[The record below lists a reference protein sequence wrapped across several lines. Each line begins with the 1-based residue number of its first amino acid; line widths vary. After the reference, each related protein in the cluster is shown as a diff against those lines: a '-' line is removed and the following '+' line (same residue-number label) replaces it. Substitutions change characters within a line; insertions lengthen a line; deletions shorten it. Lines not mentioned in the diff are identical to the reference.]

1 MLQMPSDEELRK
13 MSLPELQQLLAGKEE
28 ELASHLGELEM
39 LQNQEMPEEPIEEAP
54 AALAAPA
61 APALPMDEF
70 GMGMTPEKAQSATAL
85 LVEAG
90 MLDSV
95 SGEITPDL
103 VVQLQAIAD
112 QVDPGLYDLSQPEEL
127 EEFINGINDGTI
139 ELTPREPA
147 PPAGGLPPLPAGA
160 AAGLPAAGL
169 APPAGVPPPIL

>member
-1 MLQMPSDEELRK
+1 MIPMPSDEELRK

-28 ELASHLGELEM
+28 ELAGHLGELEM
-39 LQNQEMPEEPIEEAP
+39 LQNQEIPEEPIEEAP
-54 AALAAPA
+54 VAPA

-70 GMGMTPEKAQSATAL
+70 GMGMTPEKVQSATAL

-95 SGEITPDL
+95 SGELTPEL
-103 VVQLQAIAD
+103 VAQLQAIAY

-169 APPAGVPPPIL
+169 APPAGSPPPIL

>member
-1 MLQMPSDEELRK
+1 MPSDEELKK
-13 MSLPELQQLLAGKEE
+13 MPLPELQRLLAGKEE
-28 ELASHLGELEM
+28 ELAGHLGELEM
-39 LQNQEMPEEPIEEAP
+39 LQNQEMPQEPIEDAP
-54 AALAAPA
+54 VAPV

-70 GMGMTPEKAQSATAL
+70 GMGMTPEKVQSATAV

-147 PPAGGLPPLPAGA
+147 PPAGGLPPLPAGS
-160 AAGLPAAGL
+160 AGLPAAGL
-169 APPAGVPPPIL
+169 APPAGAPPPIL